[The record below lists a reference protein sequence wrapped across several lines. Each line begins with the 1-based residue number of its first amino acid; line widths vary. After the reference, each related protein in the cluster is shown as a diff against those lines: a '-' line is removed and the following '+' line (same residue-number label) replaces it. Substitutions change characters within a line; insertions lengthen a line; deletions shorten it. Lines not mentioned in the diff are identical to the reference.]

1 MSYRS
6 IQFYE
11 GGCWL
16 RSIESEEE
24 HLQAYRLRHQ
34 VFCET
39 LGWVAPN
46 PTGLEVDSYDASAV
60 SLGLFTEQG
69 TLLGLVRIITSD
81 QRFMLENDFIDLIP
95 PGYSIRKETDTIEL
109 TRLTLIPSA
118 RKEGLSSSYL
128 RLLFKGVY
136 QWSLANSVRYLYME
150 VEERF
155 VRVLDR
161 MGFPTTP
168 VGPAKSL
175 PPAMVV
181 SLAAI
186 IDWEIFRQHNQVH
199 RAPFL
204 EWITTGQLTP
214 VA

>member
-11 GGCWL
+11 NGCCL

-34 VFCET
+34 VFCDT
-39 LGWVAPN
+39 LGWVAPS
-46 PTGLEVDSYDASAV
+46 PTGLEVDSYDASAI

-69 TLLGLVRIITSD
+69 TLLGLVRIITPD
-81 QRFMLENDFIDLIP
+81 QQFMLENDFVDLVAS
-95 PGYSIRKETDTIEL
+95 GHRIRKMTDTIEL

-136 QWSLANSVRYLYME
+136 QWSLANGVRYLYME

-161 MGFPTTP
+161 MGFPSTP
-168 VGPAKSL
+168 VGPPKRL

-181 SLAAI
+181 SLAAL
-186 IDWEIFRQHNQVH
+186 IDWEVFREHNRAH

-204 EWITTGQLTP
+204 EWMTTGQLTP